1 VSTEVEP
8 NRSEDPRTP
17 ASHRHGDHAGYE
29 FLVLGFSL
37 LAVALLLVQYLVPV
51 GAETT
56 RLVTW
61 VDTALCGLFFLD
73 FVRRFAQ
80 SPRRWRYFVRTG
92 WLDLLSSIPAV
103 DLLRLARF
111 ARVLRIVR
119 VIRLLMLSRELGQRL
134 RERPREN
141 ALLTAAFAC
150 SVLLVTGAVAVL
162 EFERVDGANIRAAGD
177 ALWWALTT
185 ITTVG
190 YGDHAPITA
199 GGRLVGAVLM
209 LGGVGTFGVLAGTLA
224 STLLGGSSSAEA
236 PPLSHPLLQ
245 RTHDEL
251 QQLRTEVAQLHAT
264 VAALR
269 GAPPTSLVG
278 QHHAQHTAH
287 DAHDERT
294 KERSDEAVHLERDPE
309 GLREPAREHEQE
321 CVQHEREHPERE
333 HLHGQ

>member
-1 VSTEVEP
+1 M
-8 NRSEDPRTP
+8 TP
-17 ASHRHGDHAGYE
+17 ASRRPGDHAGYE
-29 FLVLGFSL
+29 LLVLGFSL

-51 GAETT
+51 GAETS

-61 VDTALCGLFFLD
+61 VDTTLCGLFFLD
-73 FVRRFAQ
+73 FVRRFTQ
-80 SPRRWRYFVRTG
+80 SPQRWRYFVRTG

-111 ARVLRIVR
+111 ARVLRILR

-224 STLLGGSSSAEA
+224 STMLGGSSSVEA
-236 PPLSHPLLQ
+236 SPMSHPLLQ
-245 RTHDEL
+245 QTHDEL
-251 QQLRTEVAQLHAT
+251 LQLRTEVAQLHAT
-264 VAALR
+264 VVAMR
-269 GAPPTSLVG
+269 GAPPPLFVG
-278 QHHAQHTAH
+278 QHHAQHTAD

-294 KERSDEAVHLERDPE
+294 EKRGNEAVDLKGDAE

-321 CVQHEREHPERE
+321 GVQHEREHAERE